1 MEFHVTGRHIDI
13 TPAIREYAETKMTRL
28 PRYFDRV
35 SSIEVV
41 ADKSDPK
48 HFALEVIVHAERAD
62 HFIAKATGEDLYA
75 CIDSAFD
82 KLERQLTDHKSKLVD
97 RKHGH

>member
-1 MEFHVTGRHIDI
+1 MEFHVTGRHIEI
-13 TPAIREYAETKMTRL
+13 TPPIREYAETKLTKL

-41 ADKSDPK
+41 ADKTDPK
-48 HFALEVIVHAERAD
+48 HFALEVIVHAEHAPP
-62 HFIAKATGEDLYA
+62 FIGKTTGDDLYA
-75 CIDSAFD
+75 CIDSAYD
-82 KLERQLTDHKSKLVD
+82 KLERQLTDHKSKLLD

>member
-1 MEFHVTGRHIDI
+1 MEFHVTGRHIEI
-13 TPAIREYAETKMTRL
+13 TAPIRDYAEEKLTRL

-48 HFALEVIVHAERAD
+48 HFALEVIVHAE
-62 HFIAKATGEDLYA
+62 HTSPFIAKTSGDDLYA
-75 CIDSAFD
+75 CIDGAFD